1 MFFRINRFCYIP
13 YNFLPYCSQNVFY
26 LFLHLNRSK
35 FKAVQQIILWYI
47 NEFYNMVIQN
57 MPYCHENA
65 NIIYIIRLIWGDLDV
80 FLAGLLRFILY
91 FLMNNCASFLFDWI
105 WKIIV
110 EWCDIVRCRWCCFC
124 ICFIFSLQSLALQ
137 SGMTQTEVRRLL
149 CEWFCLSLALSA
161 VNVINDSSIHYLQL
175 KCWLNLFFLINYI
188 HPFLLCISW
197 LYY

>member
-1 MFFRINRFCYIP
+1 MRMQTSLYNYHYIYHSFDLGWPGRVLGRFVEIH
-13 YNFLPYCSQNVFY
+13 SV
-26 LFLHLNRSK
+26 
-35 FKAVQQIILWYI
+35 
-47 NEFYNMVIQN
+47 
-57 MPYCHENA
+57 
-65 NIIYIIRLIWGDLDV
+65 
-80 FLAGLLRFILY
+80 

-161 VNVINDSSIHYLQL
+161 VNVITDLSIHYLQL

-197 LYY
+197 FYY